1 MAGEYDG
8 ATYESEVYDRTYRQA
23 GGGEGN
29 IFAEFSARSEAEA
42 VASAYSV
49 TRGQVLMEGQD
60 FRPGLDTSDQEYL
73 GTSHDELYN
82 MVHTENDPAA
92 VDEQGKI
99 FRDLAGLL
107 NSVAADAAA
116 ASNAEEANWQGPA
129 AAKAHGFVKSTGQW
143 LDGTAQ
149 GADLASNRYSQQS
162 AAAMNAQN
170 SMPEPVPFNQA
181 EEMAKAQQ
189 AFQSGG
195 FDANMQ
201 GVKALEEM
209 SAKQEASQAAHQQAA
224 QVMHTMDNTL
234 YETGSTQPS
243 FAAPPT
249 LGGGQPS
256 TPVAGTGAGPV
267 TSAPGGPTG
276 GMPGGMP
283 GGGYVGSGPGSAPGY
298 TPGGPAPVTSNAP
311 AGGGFKGTPPAIAG
325 QVGGGNLGN
334 LGADKNRA
342 PKPTTGMKFGNPSAG
357 ARVSGGGTYSP
368 PKGPAG
374 AAGRLGGTPAG
385 GVPKGAEQA
394 AGAGKSSGSG
404 GPPPKEGTMR
414 GGAAAAA
421 STAGGKPGAGMGG
434 APAGAGRGKEEDKD
448 KKRPDY
454 LQGEDPD
461 ELFDAKPAEGLDGAK
476 PVPPVIGS

>member
-1 MAGEYDG
+1 MGDSGG
-8 ATYESEVYDRTYRQA
+8 AKYEADVYTDAYTRA

-29 IFAEFSARSEAEA
+29 IFAEPTAR
-42 VASAYSV
+42 
-49 TRGQVLMEGQD
+49 
-60 FRPGLDTSDQEYL
+60 
-73 GTSHDELYN
+73 
-82 MVHTENDPAA
+82 
-92 VDEQGKI
+92 
-99 FRDLAGLL
+99 
-107 NSVAADAAA
+107 ADAAA
-116 ASNAEEANWQGPA
+116 TAQAYSIARGQTLMHGQTFREGLNSSDQQYLANDHQALYDMAHSGKPGLVDAQGRLLAETRDTLKALSDDLHAAVNNEQAVWQGDGA
-129 AAKAHGFVKSTGQW
+129 AEVHSFVKQSATW
-143 LDGTAQ
+143 VDGASQ
-149 GADLASNRYSQQS
+149 GVDLASNRYSQQS
-162 AAAMNAQN
+162 AAVVNAQN
-170 SMPEPVPFNQA
+170 SMPEPMPFNQA

-195 FDANMQ
+195 FASNMQ

-256 TPVAGTGAGPV
+256 TPISGPSVVGGGTP
-267 TSAPGGPTG
+267 GPTG
-276 GMPGGMP
+276 GLP

-298 TPGGPAPVTSNAP
+298 TPGGPAPISTANTP
-311 AGGGFKGTPPAIAG
+311 PGGGFKGTTPPAIAG
-325 QVGGGNLGN
+325 QVGGGNLGG
-334 LGADKNRA
+334 LGSEKNRA
-342 PKPTTGMKFGNPSAG
+342 PKPTGGMKFGNPGAG
-357 ARVSGGGTYSP
+357 ARVSGGGTYTP
-368 PKGPAG
+368 PKGSAG

-385 GVPKGAEQA
+385 GMPKTGGEQA

-404 GPPPKEGTMR
+404 GVPPKEGTMR

-421 STAGGKPGAGMGG
+421 STASGKPGAGMGA